1 MFYKICLIHIST
13 NLDTQANW
21 EIVPS
26 TMRNGKDG
34 D

>member
-1 MFYKICLIHIST
+1 MFYKICLIRTST
-13 NLDTQANW
+13 NLDTQAKR

-26 TMRNGKDG
+26 TMSNGKDG